1 MEERSL
7 GEGKDMIH
15 MYFNFKIVLNILKL
29 CFYKEEFVLWASMQP
44 DLMEDFLNWGSHLL
58 TGSHQCQVDT
68 G

>member
-29 CFYKEEFVLWASMQP
+29 CFYKEEFSYELPCSQI
-44 DLMEDFLNWGSHLL
+44 
-58 TGSHQCQVDT
+58 
-68 G
+68 